1 MLVNSFDTKFGKTAE
16 KYENLDNHFVTL
28 LKKKKLYKRI
38 FTSVVIDKKIT
49 HNITLRADITGQ
61 ILNSIISQYSDFKH
75 NLYYMGDVFKSDILS
90 SDFKQF
96 REHGLEIINQDK
108 LSSFNEATSIL
119 IQYLNAIIKNE
130 FCFIFTDPKL
140 KKNEFIFNKKKIAS
154 TSINPFIKS
163 FSSKHSKIKTKLNL
177 ETNFFSKEYHEDIF
191 FYVYSTKSKK
201 ILSQGGGYKY
211 KKNNKILNG
220 FGFSCNVDNLVE
232 VI

>member
-1 MLVNSFDTKFGKTAE
+1 M
-16 KYENLDNHFVTL
+16 
-28 LKKKKLYKRI
+28 
-38 FTSVVIDKKIT
+38 
-49 HNITLRADITGQ
+49 RADITGQ

-140 KKNEFIFNKKKIAS
+140 KKMNSFLIKKKLLVRV
-154 TSINPFIKS
+154 SI
-163 FSSKHSKIKTKLNL
+163 HL
-177 ETNFFSKEYHEDIF
+177 
-191 FYVYSTKSKK
+191 
-201 ILSQGGGYKY
+201 
-211 KKNNKILNG
+211 
-220 FGFSCNVDNLVE
+220 
-232 VI
+232 